1 MVLLD
6 VVYNHFGPEGNYLHA
21 YAPEFFDPDRKTPWG
36 SAIRFAAAP
45 VREFFIENALYWLQ
59 EYRVDGLRLDAI
71 DQIDD
76 QSPEPVL
83 EEPVLEELA
92 RRVRLTVTD
101 RPVHLTTE
109 DERNTVRLHPYDAS
123 GRPRLYTA
131 EWNDDIHH
139 AAHVLATGESD
150 SYYADFA
157 KDPAGCLLRGLAE
170 GFVFQDRKNT
180 RLNSSH

>member
-101 RPVHLTTE
+101 RPVQIGRASWR
-109 DERNTVRLHPYDAS
+109 ERVCQYVQIQVIGGS
-123 GRPRLYTA
+123 VKKK
-131 EWNDDIHH
+131 EK
-139 AAHVLATGESD
+139 S
-150 SYYADFA
+150 
-157 KDPAGCLLRGLAE
+157 
-170 GFVFQDRKNT
+170 
-180 RLNSSH
+180 